1 MAKRTT
7 IGETAGA
14 ETTTDAKKALTKNEL
29 IQAIADASGE
39 DLTRRQVRLVL
50 EGLESIGHKMLERV
64 GVFTIPGFAKFTV
77 VARKAQSPRTGVNPR
92 TKKPITIPGKPA
104 TRVVRAKP
112 VKACKDVVR

>member
-1 MAKRTT
+1 MAKTTT
-7 IGETAGA
+7 ITKTSA
-14 ETTTDAKKALTKNEL
+14 ETTADAKRALTKNEL

-50 EGLESIGHKMLERV
+50 EGLESIGHQMLERV
-64 GVFTIPGFAKFTV
+64 GVFTIPDFAKFTV
-77 VARKAQSPRTGVNPR
+77 VARNAQSPRTGVNPR
-92 TKKPITIPGKPA
+92 TKKPMTIPGKPA